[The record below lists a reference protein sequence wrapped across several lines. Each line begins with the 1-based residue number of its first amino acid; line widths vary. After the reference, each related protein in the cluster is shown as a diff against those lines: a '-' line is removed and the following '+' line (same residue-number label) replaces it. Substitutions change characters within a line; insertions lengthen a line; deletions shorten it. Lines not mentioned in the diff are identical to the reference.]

1 MLKPTITLYVNMRIV
16 GLPGSVLHNVR
27 LRKKKDLLGIFML
40 VVVEAMFATNER
52 LSRPVSRISRDS
64 EIFSEEI
71 FGFGEKFWNL
81 GGNFLLILKE

>member
-1 MLKPTITLYVNMRIV
+1 MLKPTITCKALYVNMRIV

-64 EIFSEEI
+64 ARYSRRKFLDLGRN
-71 FGFGEKFWNL
+71 FG
-81 GGNFLLILKE
+81 I